1 MLKKIEETKSLVFFM
16 IGGILIGVVP
26 GSLGL
31 LLAPLGYAYVSALQ
45 FVLPAPQV

>member
-16 IGGILIGVVP
+16 IGGILIGGVL

-31 LLAPLGYAYVSALQ
+31 LLATPTL
-45 FVLPAPQV
+45 VLCSLYCLHHKYEQK